1 VIARKWHAL
10 QYEFEDVGAELRLAD
25 VVAPRTRERTPF
37 NRVFYR
43 NRAGGR
49 PAGDEHRGGADHAR
63 LRPLLRLLLVPVG
76 HPAHP
81 APQGLARAL
90 QEGDLLHRRALH
102 QERDQNRRYLELLR
116 ELGFDH
122 VYIFNTAPQDSIAA
136 MVGCPVEFMGH
147 GVDAFRFSP
156 YPLVPERSV
165 DLYQYGRRSDVTH
178 AAALEMAQRDGL
190 FYIYDTIFN
199 VPLEDYLAHRNLVA
213 ETMKRSRYFFAYR
226 PGENLRRA
234 RQDDPLS
241 SRYFEAIGGG
251 AILLG
256 SRPGAKE
263 YDECFGWADATI
275 EIPFERTTCA
285 RSSPSSTRSPSGSRP
300 HA

>member
-1 VIARKWHAL
+1 
-10 QYEFEDVGAELRLAD
+10 
-25 VVAPRTRERTPF
+25 
-37 NRVFYR
+37 
-43 NRAGGR
+43 
-49 PAGDEHRGGADHAR
+49 
-63 LRPLLRLLLVPVG
+63 
-76 HPAHP
+76 
-81 APQGLARAL
+81 
-90 QEGDLLHRRALH
+90 
-102 QERDQNRRYLELLR
+102 
-116 ELGFDH
+116 
-122 VYIFNTAPQDSIAA
+122 
-136 MVGCPVEFMGH
+136 MGH

-156 YPLVPERSV
+156 YPLGHERSV
-165 DLYQYGRRSDVTH
+165 DLYQFGRRSDVTH
-178 AAALEMAQRDGL
+178 AAALEVAKRDGM

-234 RQDDPLS
+234 RRDDPLS

-275 EIPFERTTCA
+275 EIPFEAHDLREIIAELDAQPERLATARMNNIVQTPRTLDWVYRWA
-285 RSSPSSTRSPSGSRP
+285 RILERAGLPITRPMRNRMAALESLAEMAEERETAALERLG
-300 HA
+300 